1 MYTAYIFITGSRTSY
16 ISLCAAGA
24 DIFTI
29 ESGTTFVPGKGA
41 PCPCSSMFR
50 RKMYEQ
56 ALPQLP
62 TRTAGSRPENV
73 KID

>member
-1 MYTAYIFITGSRTSY
+1 MYTACIFITVSRTSH
-16 ISLCAAGA
+16 IALCTAGA
-24 DIFTI
+24 EIFTI
-29 ESGTTFVPGKGA
+29 KSGTTFVPGKGA

-56 ALPQLP
+56 ALLQPP

-73 KID
+73 EID